1 MSTRAT
7 KVSTAFLFVS
17 LLALTALPS
26 TNGRPCAEHSTHST
40 SHIPTPTTHIATTH
54 TSGYTNTY
62 QHHHTTTNGN
72 GNGNGQGATLTK
84 TVTATTT
91 TTDFVTQ
98 THSHRTSP
106 TGTHSSWTSEPW
118 SSSSAFSVAG
128 AAPSA
133 PASGSSSSSSSGSGN
148 GQCNTGPVQCCN
160 SVQHA
165 SSLDSQASSLLHS
178 LDVVLDDV
186 DSLIGLTCSPLSGL
200 GLGLEGNWCV
210 YLPFHG
216 IGFTF

>member
-26 TNGRPCAEHSTHST
+26 TNGRPCTEHSTHSP
-40 SHIPTPTTHIATTH
+40 SNVPTPTTHIATTH

-62 QHHHTTTNGN
+62 QHHHTTT
-72 GNGNGQGATLTK
+72 NGNGQGATLTK

-133 PASGSSSSSSSGSGN
+133 PASGSSSGSSSGSGN
-148 GQCNTGPVQCCN
+148 GPCNTGPVQCCN
-160 SVQHA
+160 SVQHG
-165 SSLDSQASSLLHS
+165 SSLDSQAS
-178 LDVVLDDV
+178 
-186 DSLIGLTCSPLSGL
+186 
-200 GLGLEGNWCV
+200 
-210 YLPFHG
+210 
-216 IGFTF
+216 